1 MNIKEIFDKA
11 ENGTLTFEQFEAIA
25 KDGGAKFTDLSEGK
39 YVSKSKYDDDVG
51 AKDTSIAQLND
62 TIAQRDKDLGDLQTK
77 LKEAGTDTSKLA
89 DLQTSFDSLQSK
101 YTADMQAYQQQLADQ
116 KYEFAVKEFA
126 NSKEFTSHAAKRDFV
141 RSLLSEKLKMKDD
154 TIIGAEDFVTAYTK
168 DNEDAFVTKKES
180 NEPGTPN
187 NGSNQGKPQFVSTTP
202 GTTPKKTPTLTELM
216 KAANENPGT
225 QIL

>member
-11 ENGTLTFEQFEAIA
+11 ENGTLTFEQFETIA

-89 DLQTSFDSLQSK
+89 DLQANFDSLQSK

-126 NSKEFTSHAAKRDFV
+126 NGKEFTSQAAKRDFV